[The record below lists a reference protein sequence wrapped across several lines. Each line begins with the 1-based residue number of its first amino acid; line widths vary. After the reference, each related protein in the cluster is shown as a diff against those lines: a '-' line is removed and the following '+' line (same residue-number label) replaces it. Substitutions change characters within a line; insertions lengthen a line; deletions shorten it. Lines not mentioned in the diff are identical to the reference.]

1 MKCEIIKDLIPLVCD
16 GLCSEESEREI
27 ARHIENCEDCRLLY
41 ENSSEKTEDI
51 IIPSE
56 KETFKKVNRK
66 FKNLTLKSGIIAV
79 LLIMVLAVLGWL
91 TYGQITKGGTLKSF
105 ETIFQSFEVRK
116 IADYI
121 AEGDFDSYV
130 DSISEEC
137 YTGVYFTTVDE
148 LKEKDK
154 QLLSE
159 TFEKAYG
166 DTEVKSVHVNSAYE
180 NVFFYS
186 QDAYAVKNDVTIE
199 FENGK
204 FLDLIFIK
212 NADGKYYLPS
222 GSIFLDYKNMDNEI
236 IFRNVLAYV
245 SMHDLNK
252 YNATIEQLIR
262 KTNDSTGNA
271 SSSIYSKR
279 FQGKYHEQVIAGRK
293 SFHESGF
300 TITDVYFSQPR
311 FDNEKD
317 MLYYDFTIEAED
329 SEGTALMKAR
339 MYYDYMGLYPPEKDD
354 IKIYSDNCTPELE
367 KTLYNFFG

>member
-1 MKCEIIKDLIPLVCD
+1 MKCDIIKDLIPLSVE
-16 GLCSEESEREI
+16 GLCSEESEKEI
-27 ARHIENCEDCRLLY
+27 TEHIKTCENCRLLY

-56 KETFKKVNRK
+56 KETFRKVNRK
-66 FKNLTLKSGIIAV
+66 FKKLTLKSGIIAV
-79 LLIMVLAVLGWL
+79 LLIAVLAVLGWL
-91 TYGQITKGGTLKSF
+91 TYGQITKGVNLKSF

-116 IADYI
+116 IANYI

-148 LKEKDK
+148 LREKDK

-166 DTEVKSVHVNSAYE
+166 DTEVKSIHVNSAYE
-180 NVFFYS
+180 NVLWYS

-212 NADGKYYLPS
+212 NADGKYYLPY

-236 IFRNVLAYV
+236 VFRNALAYV
-245 SMHDLNK
+245 SLHDLNM
-252 YNATIEQLIR
+252 YNAIEQLIR
-262 KTNDSTGNA
+262 KTNHSTENA

-293 SFHESGF
+293 AFHESGF
-300 TITDVYFSQPR
+300 TITDVYFSKPR
-311 FDNEKD
+311 FDKETD

-329 SEGTALMKAR
+329 SKGTALMAAR
-339 MYYDYMGLYPPEKDD
+339 MYYSYMGLYPPEKDD

-367 KTLYNFFG
+367 QALYNFFG